1 MLVQAIARGPVFV
14 NQTSCWAA
22 NRVGQVFVTRP

>member
-1 MLVQAIARGPVFV
+1 VQALATGPVLV
-14 NQTSCWAA
+14 NANSCWAA